1 MVDTQLISVLLGA
14 REVALYQA
22 IFRIVL
28 ILMVFSDILS
38 NVLLPYLSFKIFK
51 KEDIGPLINK
61 LFFYLLI
68 VGSSLFLLFTSFKA
82 SLIQFL
88 YTTEYLEAIALI
100 LPFGIVVIIRTLST
114 LLGNILTISHRQVY
128 RVAAV
133 SISLIVSLCLNLLLI
148 PRFGIIASAWISVL
162 VHLILFGMYL
172 FYSKAEVRNFR
183 IIGTSNIIV
192 LATTTFIYFW
202 LNVWGTVGFW
212 SILVSVIA
220 WCLVVFLLMRSN
232 GNWTFLRAILSEKGV
247 G

>member
-1 MVDTQLISVLLGA
+1 
-14 REVALYQA
+14 
-22 IFRIVL
+22 
-28 ILMVFSDILS
+28 
-38 NVLLPYLSFKIFK
+38 
-51 KEDIGPLINK
+51 
-61 LFFYLLI
+61 
-68 VGSSLFLLFTSFKA
+68 
-82 SLIQFL
+82 
-88 YTTEYLEAIALI
+88 
-100 LPFGIVVIIRTLST
+100 
-114 LLGNILTISHRQVY
+114 
-128 RVAAV
+128 
-133 SISLIVSLCLNLLLI
+133 
-148 PRFGIIASAWISVL
+148 
-162 VHLILFGMYL
+162 MYL